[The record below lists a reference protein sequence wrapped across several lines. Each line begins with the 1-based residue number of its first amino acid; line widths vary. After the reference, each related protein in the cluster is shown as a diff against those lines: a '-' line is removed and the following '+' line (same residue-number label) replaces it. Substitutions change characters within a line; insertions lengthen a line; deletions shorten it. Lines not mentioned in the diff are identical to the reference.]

1 MGIHLSTGDLFDMAI
16 QVEKDA
22 QAFFKEAAS
31 YYASSQARR
40 MLLDLAAMEAE
51 HEAIFQ
57 ALKERIDEEGR
68 AGTPIALHARQDL
81 PMIAA
86 GVFVD
91 GIHRQLA
98 EQFTGREKPHEIVR
112 RAIEFEKDTIVFLVD
127 LKNFLDAPADKAH
140 IDSIIR
146 EELGHVV
153 KLVGHLGQT

>member
-1 MGIHLSTGDLFDMAI
+1 MGIKLNTSDLFDMAI

-31 YYASSQARR
+31 YYASPQARQ
-40 MLLDLAAMEAE
+40 MLLDLALMEAE
-51 HEAIFQ
+51 HEAIFG
-57 ALKERIDEEGR
+57 ALKDRLVEEGR
-68 AGTPIALHARQDL
+68 GGDPIVPKAPQDIPL
-81 PMIAA
+81 ISA
-86 GVFVD
+86 GVFVA

-98 EQFTGREKPHEIVR
+98 EQFTGREKPHEIVS
-112 RAIEFEKDTIVFLVD
+112 RAIQFEKDTIVFLVD
-127 LKNFLDAPADKAH
+127 LKNFLDTPSDKAH